1 MSEPA
6 PSSSA
11 SVPRR
16 TDATSQTPAARGS
29 VDDAP
34 RLLAERVRAACVDA
48 ALDAYEEAGIR
59 GLCLEGRWEAAV
71 AAVRQLDLSEMLE
84 RYAGVPRT

>member
-1 MSEPA
+1 
-6 PSSSA
+6 
-11 SVPRR
+11 V
-16 TDATSQTPAARGS
+16 G
-29 VDDAP
+29 
-34 RLLAERVRAACVDA
+34 A

-84 RYAGVPRT
+84 KFADAPRE